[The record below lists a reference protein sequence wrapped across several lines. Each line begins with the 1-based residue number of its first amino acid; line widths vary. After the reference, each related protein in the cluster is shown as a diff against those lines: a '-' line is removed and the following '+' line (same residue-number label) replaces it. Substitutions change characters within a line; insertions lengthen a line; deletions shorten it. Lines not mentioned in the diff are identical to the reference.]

1 MKRNKVLGSLF
12 GLCIGDAIGVPFES
26 CSRNRLN
33 RNPVTAM
40 VGYGVHNQP
49 AGTWSDD
56 SSLTFCLADSLCQ
69 GFDLDD
75 IAGKFCKWLYEGY
88 WTPYGKTFGVGNTTR
103 QAISR
108 LTKGVNPEEA
118 GGKSEYS
125 NGNGSLMRILPLAYY
140 LENAEAGKKF
150 EIIHQVSSITH
161 DHPRSQMACG
171 IYIQL
176 AINLLKGDEPELAY
190 QSMKATIVDFYR
202 KGPYCGEVNNFAR
215 ILQADISKLIE
226 DEIKSSGYVVD
237 TLEASLWCLLNNNSY
252 AETVLNA
259 VNLGGDTDT
268 TGAVTGGLA
277 GIYYGY
283 KNIAK
288 DWVGQIA
295 RKKDIIELANR
306 LNKKIYG
313 NIL

>member
-1 MKRNKVLGSLF
+1 MKGNKVLGGLF
-12 GLCIGDAIGVPFES
+12 GLCVGDALGVPFES
-26 CSRNRLN
+26 CSRGELN
-33 RNPVTAM
+33 RHPVTAM

-69 GFDLDD
+69 GFDLHD
-75 IAGKFCKWLYEGY
+75 IAAKFCKWLYEGY

-103 QAISR
+103 QAIFR
-108 LTKGVNPEEA
+108 LTKGVDPEEA
-118 GGKSEYS
+118 GGKGEYS

-140 LENAEAGKKF
+140 LENTEPPKKI

-161 DHPRSQMACG
+161 AHPRSQIACG

-176 AINLLKGDEPELAY
+176 AINLLKGDKPELAY
-190 QSMKATIVDFYR
+190 QTMKATISDFYR
-202 KGPYCGEVNNFAR
+202 KEPYCVEVNNFAR
-215 ILQADISKLIE
+215 ILHADISKLAD
-226 DEIKSSGYVVD
+226 DEIKSSGYVID

-283 KNIAK
+283 ENIPK
-288 DWVGQIA
+288 DWVEQIA
-295 RKKDIIELANR
+295 RKKDIMELANR